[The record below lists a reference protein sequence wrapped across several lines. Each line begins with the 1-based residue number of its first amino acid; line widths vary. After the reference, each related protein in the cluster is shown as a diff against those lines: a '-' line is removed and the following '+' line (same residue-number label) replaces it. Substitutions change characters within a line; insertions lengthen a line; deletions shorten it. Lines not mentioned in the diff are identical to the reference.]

1 MSEPSVSCST
11 CGRGFVPRFTFQ
23 TVKAGDGRVLSH
35 FCSQTCRYP
44 ELGGR
49 KDQKS
54 AAAPSPNPP
63 APAAASERRA
73 PPRVVAHA
81 QHECHACH
89 QHFTLQFAFQ
99 VVSLGE
105 SRHVVCSE
113 ACKDT
118 LLAPMRAEQAAR
130 NRSPRAIAVMNQKG
144 GTAKTTTSVSIA
156 AGLAERGYST
166 LLVDLDAQGSVG
178 VSLGVNGS
186 KTLYHVLVDGVT
198 PEDAAVPVRGNL
210 EVLTADQTM
219 AAAEIELVNM
229 KDRARVLT
237 RRMAHLLAPTSP
249 YDYIIMDCAPSLSL
263 LNQNA
268 LTFAREVVVPVSCD
282 YLSLVGVKQ
291 ILRTLRHVN
300 EVLLHPVEV
309 LGVLPTFYDVRN
321 RISKEAVKALT
332 DYFKDRVL
340 PPIRV
345 NARLK
350 EAPSHKKTI
359 FEYAPE
365 SHGAADY
372 YAVVDAL
379 IKRRPVATAP
389 VTSTTSRALG
399 AATRTRAH
407 G

>member
-1 MSEPSVSCST
+1 MNERSTDCAT
-11 CGRGFVPRFTFQ
+11 CGKSFVPRFTFQ
-23 TVKAGDGRVLSH
+23 IVKAGDGRVLSY

-44 ELGGR
+44 ELSGR
-49 KDQKS
+49 REAQTTLVT
-54 AAAPSPNPP
+54 
-63 APAAASERRA
+63 ERRA
-73 PPRVVAHA
+73 ARTPSPA
-81 QHECHACH
+81 QHECHVC
-89 QHFTLQFAFQ
+89 QQRFVLQFAFQ
-99 VVSLGE
+99 VVSLEE

-113 ACKDT
+113 GCKEK
-118 LLAPMRAEQAAR
+118 LLAPLLAKQAAKH
-130 NRSPRAIAVMNQKG
+130 RSPRAIAVMNQKG

-156 AGLAERGYST
+156 AGLAERGFST
-166 LLVDLDAQGSVG
+166 LLIDLDAQGSVG
-178 VSLGVNGS
+178 VSLGVHGD
-186 KTLYHVLVDGVT
+186 KTLYHVLVDGVP
-198 PEDAAVPVRGNL
+198 PEEAAIPVRGNL
-210 EVLTADQTM
+210 DVITSDQSV

-229 KDRARVLT
+229 RDRARVLT
-237 RRMAHLLAPTSP
+237 RRMAHLLSSASP
-249 YDYIIMDCAPSLSL
+249 YDYIILDCAPSLSL

-300 EVLLHPVEV
+300 DVLLHPVEV

-321 RISKEAVKALT
+321 RISKEAVKALE

-340 PPIRV
+340 PPIRI

-359 FEYAPE
+359 FEYAPD

-372 YAVVDAL
+372 YAVVDVL
-379 IKRRPVATAP
+379 VRRRPAESVPVTPPARVAAATA
-389 VTSTTSRALG
+389 
-399 AATRTRAH
+399 RTRAH

>member
-1 MSEPSVSCST
+1 MNERSTDCAT
-11 CGRGFVPRFTFQ
+11 CGKKFVPRFTFQ
-23 TVKAGDGRVLSH
+23 VVKAGDGRVLSY

-49 KDQKS
+49 REPQTTITADTSSKKVSRAQS
-54 AAAPSPNPP
+54 PSP
-63 APAAASERRA
+63 AE
-73 PPRVVAHA
+73 
-81 QHECHACH
+81 HECKVCHAG
-89 QHFTLQFAFQ
+89 FVLQFAFQ
-99 VVSLGE
+99 VVSLEEG
-105 SRHVVCSE
+105 RYVVCSE
-113 ACKDT
+113 ACKER
-118 LLAPMRAEQAAR
+118 LLAPLLAKQAATQ
-130 NRSPRAIAVMNQKG
+130 RSPRAIAVMNQKG

-178 VSLGVNGS
+178 VSLGVHGQ
-186 KTLYHVLVDGVT
+186 KTLYHVLVDGVP
-198 PEDAAVPVRGNL
+198 PEEAAIPVRGNL
-210 EVLTADQTM
+210 DVITSDQSV

-229 KDRARVLT
+229 RDRARVLT

-249 YDYIIMDCAPSLSL
+249 YDYIVMDCAPSLSL

-300 EVLLHPVEV
+300 DVLLHPVEV

-321 RISKEAVKALT
+321 RISKEAVRALE

-350 EAPSHKKTI
+350 
-359 FEYAPE
+359 
-365 SHGAADY
+365 
-372 YAVVDAL
+372 
-379 IKRRPVATAP
+379 
-389 VTSTTSRALG
+389 
-399 AATRTRAH
+399 
-407 G
+407 